1 MIKNLDYD
9 KNDID
14 EILTLLGDKYED
26 IILNENSVTLD
37 NTLWNKELVTTLE
50 AKGYIS
56 NPRIAEDKKI
66 RGKKVMSPIKVI
78 NIQNFPQP

>member
-1 MIKNLDYD
+1 MIKNLDFD

-37 NTLWNKELVTTLE
+37 NTL
-50 AKGYIS
+50 
-56 NPRIAEDKKI
+56 
-66 RGKKVMSPIKVI
+66 
-78 NIQNFPQP
+78 